1 MSAGKRPRGQ
11 QVAAKLTSRF
21 EEIVKPSTA
30 RGDYE
35 AVARLIVAAPPTWL
49 VDILVAW
56 SPSVWLQARVL
67 DLQPSR
73 AKMRAYLRW
82 FDRTVSALRKALGEP
97 PVRGFLDAAA
107 DEKIEY
113 HGAIDAYLRDLG
125 ARATRALASPE
136 LATAAGKTKAGKG
149 VALPPGALHAASF
162 CAVIVV
168 ETWKY
173 VRGAYPGPRNA
184 KAAAAAEAYW
194 TACGNTRNSW
204 GANPLNAWRRRFE
217 EAMSPSYDSPRGEI
231 VRTILEAERIAGLM
245 ALPATPGADSNP
257 PSQRLDSGPPETLTL
272 QS

>member
-1 MSAGKRPRGQ
+1 MTQ
-11 QVAAKLTSRF
+11 QFGEKL
-21 EEIVKPSTA
+21 
-30 RGDYE
+30 
-35 AVARLIVAAPPTWL
+35 PPQIT
-49 VDILVAW
+49 
-56 SPSVWLQARVL
+56 
-67 DLQPSR
+67 
-73 AKMRAYLRW
+73 
-82 FDRTVSALRKALGEP
+82 
-97 PVRGFLDAAA
+97 PVRHRKCQSRILG
-107 DEKIEY
+107 Y

-149 VALPPGALHAASF
+149 VALPPGAVHAASF

-168 ETWKY
+168 EAWKH
-173 VRGAYPGPRNA
+173 VHGAYPGPRNA

-231 VRTILEAERIAGLM
+231 VRTILEAEHIVSLM
-245 ALPATPGADSNP
+245 ALPANPGADSNP
-257 PSQRLDSGPPETLTL
+257 PSERLDSGPSETVPR